1 MRGRAVF
8 LWVVIPFVALSAL
21 ALWLTGDT
29 PAPAVAVDVPAEP
42 PPEPPSPAPSPE
54 MPAQRMP
61 PVHPPPPVPPPVP
74 PSESPPEPPFEEEPR
89 LELPPGTWDEEEV
102 RVALQSVQPLVRECL
117 ADAAVRNPA
126 PQTVKLR
133 FTLDARGERGRFQG
147 SEVVES
153 TVQDPYVHA
162 CLLDAFADAQFS
174 APPGKEP
181 LTLTH
186 PFHFRPGK
194 RGGP

>member
-8 LWVVIPFVALSAL
+8 LWVVIPFVTLSAL
-21 ALWLTGDT
+21 ALWLTRDT
-29 PAPAVAVDVPAEP
+29 PALAVAVDVPAP
-42 PPEPPSPAPSPE
+42 PPLEPPSPAPPPE
-54 MPAQRMP
+54 MPPVRTP
-61 PVHPPPPVPPPVP
+61 PAPSPPPAPPPEV
-74 PSESPPEPPFEEEPR
+74 EPV
-89 LELPPGTWDEEEV
+89 LELPPGTWDEVEV

-117 ADAAVRNPA
+117 TDAAVRHPG
-126 PQTVKLR
+126 PQTVRLR
-133 FTLDARGERGRFQG
+133 FTLDAQGERGRFQD

-153 TVQDPYVHA
+153 SIQDPFVLA
-162 CLLDAFADAQFS
+162 CLLDAFADTQFS
-174 APPGKEP
+174 APPGKAP

>member
-21 ALWLTGDT
+21 ALWLTRDT
-29 PAPAVAVDVPAEP
+29 PAPAVAVDVPAAP

-54 MPAQRMP
+54 VPAQRTP
-61 PVHPPPPVPPPVP
+61 PAAP
-74 PSESPPEPPFEEEPR
+74 PSPAPPPEPPSEEEPR
-89 LELPPGTWDEEEV
+89 LELPPGTWDEAEV
-102 RVALQSVQPLVRECL
+102 RVALQAVQPLVRACL
-117 ADAAVRNPA
+117 ADAAVRHPVA
-126 PQTVKLR
+126 QTVKLR
-133 FTLDARGERGRFQG
+133 FTLEARGERGHFRG

-153 TVQDPYVHA
+153 TVQDPFVHA
-162 CLLDAFADAQFS
+162 CLLDAFADTQFS

>member
-21 ALWLTGDT
+21 ALWLTRDT
-29 PAPAVAVDVPAEP
+29 PAPAVAVDVPASP
-42 PPEPPSPAPSPE
+42 PPEPSSPAPPRE
-54 MPAQRMP
+54 VPVERTPPAT
-61 PVHPPPPVPPPVP
+61 PPPPAPPL
-74 PSESPPEPPFEEEPR
+74 EEEPR
-89 LELPPGTWDEEEV
+89 LELPPGTWSEQEV
-102 RVALQSVQPLVRECL
+102 RVALQSVQPLVRTCL
-117 ADAAVRNPA
+117 LDASVRHPG

-133 FTLDARGERGRFQG
+133 FTLEARGERGRFHD

-153 TVQDPYVHA
+153 TVQDPFVLA
-162 CLLDAFADAQFS
+162 CLLDAFADTQFS
-174 APPGKEP
+174 APPGKAP

-194 RGGP
+194 RGAP

>member
-8 LWVVIPFVALSAL
+8 LWVVLPFVALSAL
-21 ALWLTGDT
+21 ALWLTRDT
-29 PAPAVAVDVPAEP
+29 PAPAVAVDVPAAP
-42 PPEPPSPAPSPE
+42 PPEPPSPAPSLEVPSE
-54 MPAQRMP
+54 RMP
-61 PVHPPPPVPPPVP
+61 PLDP
-74 PSESPPEPPFEEEPR
+74 PSPASPPASPPEEEPK
-89 LELPPGTWDEEEV
+89 LELPPGTWDEAEV
-102 RVALQSVQPLVRECL
+102 RVALQAVQPLVRECL
-117 ADAAVRNPA
+117 ADAAVRHPG

-133 FTLDARGERGRFQG
+133 FTLEARGERGRFQG

-153 TVQDPYVHA
+153 TVQDPFVHA
-162 CLLDAFADAQFS
+162 CLLDALADTQFS

>member
-21 ALWLTGDT
+21 ALWLTRDT
-29 PAPAVAVDVPAEP
+29 PAPAVAVDVPAP
-42 PPEPPSPAPSPE
+42 PPPQAPSPAPAPE
-54 MPAQRMP
+54 VPRESTP
-61 PVHPPPPVPPPVP
+61 PTAPPPSAPPA
-74 PSESPPEPPFEEEPR
+74 EEAPK
-89 LELPPGTWDEEEV
+89 LELPPGTWSEEEV

-117 ADAAVRNPA
+117 TDASVRHPG
-126 PQTVKLR
+126 PQTVRLR
-133 FTLDARGERGRFQG
+133 FTLEARGERGSFQG

-153 TVQDPYVHA
+153 TVQDPFVLA
-162 CLLDAFADAQFS
+162 CLLDAFADTQFS
-174 APPGKEP
+174 APSGKAP